1 VKEYLAWMN
10 KYVPAADWESDKSAP
25 IGYVMAQLMAEVLR
39 RCGDDVTR
47 ANVLRQATSL
57 KDFTMP
63 MLLPGL
69 AVSTSPTNYFPFR
82 GMQMERYDG
91 VRWVP
96 FGKPVSG

>member
-1 VKEYLAWMN
+1 MN